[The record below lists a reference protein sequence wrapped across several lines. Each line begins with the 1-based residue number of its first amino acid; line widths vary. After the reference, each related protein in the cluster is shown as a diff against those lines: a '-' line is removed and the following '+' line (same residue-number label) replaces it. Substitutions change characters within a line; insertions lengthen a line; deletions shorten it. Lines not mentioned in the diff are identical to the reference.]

1 MQLKFST
8 KFPAHKPGLKGQ
20 ETMFAEKI
28 VKSLD
33 NKKNK
38 INADQ
43 FKTVMNWMVV
53 NKKFN
58 FPYYLNLPK
67 NYKGKIHTMREDKI
81 GKWNE
86 GDQIDPMMVEG
97 TTGLFRFLPPII
109 CKGIQ
114 RVKIEYFMG
123 CGNYPN
129 VFIDGQLLSN
139 DEFEQYVI
147 NDGFDNPEQFC
158 LYFDKDWKGKLIHW
172 TNFKYS
178 VNDINVVDPKVVCGK
193 GCGRLETACPNCL
206 KEFKEYKSKMNKS

>member
-8 KFPAHKPGLKGQ
+8 KFPASKPGLKGK
-20 ETMFAEKI
+20 ETRFAEKI
-28 VKSLD
+28 IKSLD
-33 NKKNK
+33 NKRSK
-38 INADQ
+38 INADE

-53 NKKFN
+53 NKKFD
-58 FPYYLNLPK
+58 FPYYVALAK
-67 NYKGKIHTMREDKI
+67 DYIGKIHTMREDKI

-86 GDQIDPMMVEG
+86 GDQIDMMMND
-97 TTGLFRFLPPII
+97 GLKEFFRLLPPVL

-129 VFIDGQLLSN
+129 LYVDGHLLSN
-139 DEFEQYVI
+139 EQYEQFTK
-147 NDGFDNPEQFC
+147 NDGFDSVEDFC

-172 TNFKYS
+172 TNFKYNINNIE
-178 VNDINVVDPKVVCGK
+178 VNDAKVVCGK